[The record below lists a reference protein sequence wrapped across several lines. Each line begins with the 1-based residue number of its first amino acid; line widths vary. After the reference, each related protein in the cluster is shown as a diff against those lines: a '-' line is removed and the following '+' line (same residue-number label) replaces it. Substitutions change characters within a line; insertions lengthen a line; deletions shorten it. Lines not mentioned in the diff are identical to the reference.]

1 MWCLPYIGL
10 VRGQMALTTLPFT
23 LLALYL
29 HRQALSRP
37 TAN

>member
-23 LLALYL
+23 PLALYL
-29 HRQALSRP
+29 PRQALLRP
-37 TAN
+37 MTN

>member
-10 VRGQMALTTLPFT
+10 VRGQMALTTPLFT
-23 LLALYL
+23 QLALYL
-29 HRQALSRP
+29 HRQALSRL